1 MKLFREEELY
11 QLVGTLDTYEGVAL
25 GYLLEAYRRP
35 VGERAEF
42 MGLAKATLTSKA
54 SKVSKVKDGE
64 EGRDEVVLDIV
75 SGHIGDAIVKLEKLM
90 QIELAR

>member
-42 MGLAKATLTSKA
+42 MGLAKATLTSK
-54 SKVSKVKDGE
+54 VSKVKDGE

-75 SGHIGDAIVKLEKLM
+75 SGHIGDAIVKLERLM
-90 QIELAR
+90 QIDLAR

>member
-11 QLVGTLDTYEGVAL
+11 QLVGTLGTYEGVAL

-42 MGLAKATLTSKA
+42 MGLAKATLTSK
-54 SKVSKVKDGE
+54 VKVKDGE

-75 SGHIGDAIVKLEKLM
+75 SGHIGDAIVKLERLM
-90 QIELAR
+90 QLDLAR

>member
-11 QLVGTLDTYEGVAL
+11 QLVGTLGTYEGVAL

-42 MGLAKATLTSKA
+42 MGLAKATLTSK
-54 SKVSKVKDGE
+54 VEVKDGE

-90 QIELAR
+90 QIDLAR

>member
-42 MGLAKATLTSKA
+42 MGLAKATLTSK
-54 SKVSKVKDGE
+54 VEVKDGE

-75 SGHIGDAIVKLEKLM
+75 SGHIGDAIVKLERLM
-90 QIELAR
+90 QLDLAR

>member
-11 QLVGTLDTYEGVAL
+11 QLVGTLGTYEGVAL

-42 MGLAKATLTSKA
+42 MGLAKATLTSK
-54 SKVSKVKDGE
+54 VEVKDGE

-75 SGHIGDAIVKLEKLM
+75 SGHIGDAIVKLERLM
-90 QIELAR
+90 QLDLAR